1 MYKIGFIDEDAGQRN
16 QFRQTF
22 KDDFDVCLID
32 LKQAITEE
40 EIIREVFDNHL
51 DALIVDY
58 RMDEF
63 LGYNGDLIVRN
74 LTEKNPHFPVII
86 LTSYEEDAL
95 DFVDDAN
102 IINGKEIW
110 DGESEA
116 ELNFFK
122 KKLNRIIT
130 NYYEKITDAEEK
142 LKELEAIKNDGGLQP
157 NEEDEY
163 IKVNNFLGKVFGGGE
178 YLSGTFYSVDTNKKL
193 DSLIEKTEQ
202 LLNKLSKNNES
213 V

>member
-16 QFRQTF
+16 QFHQTF
-22 KDDFDVCLID
+22 KDDFDVWLTD
-32 LKQAITEE
+32 LEQATTEE
-40 EIIREVFDNHL
+40 EIIREVFDKHL
-51 DALIVDY
+51 DGLIVDY
-58 RMDEF
+58 KMDEF
-63 LGYNGDLIVRN
+63 LGYNGDSIVRK

-86 LTSYEEDAL
+86 LTSHEEDAL

-163 IKVNNFLGKVFGGGE
+163 AKVNNFLGEVFGEGK
-178 YLSGTFYSVDTNKKL
+178 YLAGSFYSEETNKKL
-193 DSLIEKTEQ
+193 DSFIERTEQ
-202 LLNKLSKNNES
+202 LLNKLSDNK
-213 V
+213 